1 MFLFQINNYLS
12 RIELSLLN
20 TSLNSK
26 PSMFST
32 LGTNFNLLKQQQ
44 HFSKEIQ
51 SQTHHSLR
59 VLESR
64 FS

>member
-12 RIELSLLN
+12 RIELPLLN
-20 TSLNSK
+20 TSVNSQN
-26 PSMFST
+26 STFST
-32 LGTNFNLLKQQQ
+32 LGTNFNLLKKQQY
-44 HFSKEIQ
+44 FNSEIQ
-51 SQTHHSLR
+51 SQTYHSLR